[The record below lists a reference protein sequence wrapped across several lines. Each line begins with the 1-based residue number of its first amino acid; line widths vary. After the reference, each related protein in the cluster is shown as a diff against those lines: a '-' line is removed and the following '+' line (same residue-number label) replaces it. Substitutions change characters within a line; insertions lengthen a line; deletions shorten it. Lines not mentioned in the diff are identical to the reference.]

1 MIAQSFLQAVFA
13 VAGAAAG
20 EAEDDRAMQANF
32 LQLNRAAQRQDSLA
46 IDALARGSWAA
57 GQQRQEGSRVVAEQ
71 KVAYEASGVDS
82 TVGTAQQVS
91 DGTRMMSELNAAT
104 VMNNARRE
112 ALGHSEAAQ
121 QYRDEWAAQVRAR
134 DARRTERAM
143 RVGASFLSVI
153 GGAA

>member
-1 MIAQSFLQAVFA
+1 MIAQSFLQSLFA
-13 VAGAAAG
+13 VVGAATG
-20 EAEDDRAMQANF
+20 EAEDDRALQANF
-32 LQLNRAAQRQDSLA
+32 LQLNKAAQRQDSLA

-57 GQQRQEGSRVVAEQ
+57 GQQRMEGTRVAAEQ
-71 KVAYEASGVDS
+71 TVGFEASGVDS
-82 TVGTAQQVS
+82 TVGTAVQVS

-112 ALGHSEAAQ
+112 AMGHTQAAQ

-134 DARRTERAM
+134 DGRRTERAM
-143 RVGASFLSVI
+143 KVGASFLSMI